1 MILEVR
7 GLRMAYGAF
16 EVVHQVDMAVA
27 ERQIVGLF
35 GHNGAGKSSLLKG
48 IYGVLPVRAGKVCFT
63 GEDTT
68 NQQPF
73 RQAMR
78 GMRFVPQESNVFP
91 KLTVEDNLRM
101 GALRLTGDKAVIAE
115 RFKDVYEIF
124 PILSERRAVRA
135 HVLSGGERQMLAVSI
150 ALMTRPKLLLLDEPS
165 AGLAPILVTRVF
177 ETIRMIRD
185 RFGVSVVLVEQ
196 NVNEAL
202 RIIDEVC
209 VLQEGHLVFTGRPS
223 EKDQIVRHLWRLDL
237 SSSAQSAH
245 SINI

>member
-7 GLRMAYGAF
+7 GLRIAYGAF
-16 EVVHQVDMAVA
+16 EVVHQVDIAVA

-48 IYGVLPVRAGKVCFT
+48 IYGVLPVHAGKVCFA
-63 GEDTT
+63 GEETT

-73 RQAMR
+73 RQAAR

-91 KLTVEDNLRM
+91 KLTVEDNLRT
-101 GALRLTGDKAVIAE
+101 GALRITGDKAVIAE
-115 RFKDVYEIF
+115 RFKEIYEMF
-124 PILSERRAVRA
+124 PILSERRAARA
-135 HVLSGGERQMLAVSI
+135 QVLSGGERQMLALSI

-185 RFGVSVVLVEQ
+185 RFGMSVVLVEQ

-202 RIIDEVC
+202 RIIDDVC
-209 VLQEGHLVFTGRPS
+209 VLQEGRLVFTGRPS
-223 EKDQIVRHLWRLDL
+223 EKDQIVRYLWRLAPDN
-237 SSSAQSAH
+237 SAQGAH
-245 SINI
+245 RN

>member
-7 GLRMAYGAF
+7 GLRIAYGAF
-16 EVVHQVDMAVA
+16 EVVHQVDIAVA

-48 IYGVLPVRAGKVCFT
+48 IYGVLPVHAGKVCFA
-63 GEDTT
+63 GEETT

-73 RQAMR
+73 RQAAR

-91 KLTVEDNLRM
+91 KLTVEDNLRT
-101 GALRLTGDKAVIAE
+101 GALRITGDKAVIAE
-115 RFKDVYEIF
+115 RFKEIYEMF
-124 PILSERRAVRA
+124 PILSERRAARA
-135 HVLSGGERQMLAVSI
+135 QVLSGGERQMLALSI

-185 RFGVSVVLVEQ
+185 RFGMSVVLVEQ

-202 RIIDEVC
+202 RIIDEAC
-209 VLQEGHLVFTGRPS
+209 VMQEGRLVFTGQPS
-223 EKDQIVRHLWRLDL
+223 EKDQIVRHLWRLDNV
-237 SSSAQSAH
+237 S
-245 SINI
+245 

>member
-7 GLRMAYGAF
+7 GLRIAYGTF
-16 EVVHQVDMAVA
+16 EVVHQVDIAVA

-48 IYGVLPVRAGKVCFT
+48 IYGVLPVHAGKVCFA
-63 GEDTT
+63 GEETT

-73 RQAMR
+73 RQAAR

-91 KLTVEDNLRM
+91 KLTVEDNLRT
-101 GALRLTGDKAVIAE
+101 GALRITGDKAVIAE
-115 RFKDVYEIF
+115 RFMEIYEMF
-124 PILSERRAVRA
+124 PILSERRAARA
-135 HVLSGGERQMLAVSI
+135 QVLSGGERQMLALSI

-185 RFGVSVVLVEQ
+185 RFGMSVVLVEQ

-202 RIIDEVC
+202 RIIDDVC

-223 EKDQIVRHLWRLDL
+223 EKDQIVRYLWRLAPDN
-237 SSSAQSAH
+237 SAQGAH
-245 SINI
+245 RN

>member
-1 MILEVR
+1 
-7 GLRMAYGAF
+7 
-16 EVVHQVDMAVA
+16 MAVA
-27 ERQIVGLF
+27 ERQIIGLF

-48 IYGVLPVRAGKVCFT
+48 IYGVLPVRAGKVWFA
-63 GEDTT
+63 GEETT
-68 NQQPF
+68 NYQPF

-78 GMRFVPQESNVFP
+78 GMRLVPQESNVFP
-91 KLTVEDNLRM
+91 KLTVEDNLRV
-101 GALRLTGDKAVIAE
+101 GALRLTDDKAVIAE

-124 PILSERRAVRA
+124 PILNERRGVRA
-135 HVLSGGERQMLAVSI
+135 QVLSGGERQMLAVSV

-185 RFGVSVVLVEQ
+185 RLGMSVVLVEQ

-209 VLQEGHLVFTGRPS
+209 VLQEGHLVFTGKPS
-223 EKDQIVRHLWRLDL
+223 EKDQIVRHLWRLD
-237 SSSAQSAH
+237 
-245 SINI
+245 NV